1 MVQFDLAVFRRDPTP
16 HETETALKEIDRQE
30 LAIATIERRIHKLL
44 CDVQQLRKS
53 QAEHL
58 GGLFDT

>member
-44 CDVQQLRKS
+44 
-53 QAEHL
+53 
-58 GGLFDT
+58 